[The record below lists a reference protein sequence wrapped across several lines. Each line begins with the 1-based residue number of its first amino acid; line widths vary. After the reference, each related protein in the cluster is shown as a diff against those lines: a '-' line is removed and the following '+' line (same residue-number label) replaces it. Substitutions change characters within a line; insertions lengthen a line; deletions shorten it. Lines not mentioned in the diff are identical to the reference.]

1 MLIAVGANAQ
11 STDTRIAAP
20 RFWND
25 RELADWA
32 TPVAGLNVRP
42 GHFSERDYYA
52 APSAEWVR
60 TYPVYFPGREP
71 TGYFVP
77 TGFKGVGV
85 THRAIPGHEFGLKL
99 SAEEKAALIAFLK
112 TL

>member
-1 MLIAVGANAQ
+1 MWFRVLALVLLALVGVSAQ
-11 STDTRIAAP
+11 TGTSTPSSPSTFQAP

-52 APSAEWVR
+52 APSIEWVR
-60 TYPVYFPGREP
+60 TFPV
-71 TGYFVP
+71 
-77 TGFKGVGV
+77 
-85 THRAIPGHEFGLKL
+85 PGHQFGLRL
-99 SAEEKAALIAFLK
+99 SDDEKAALIAFLK